1 MNTSLWSAG
10 VDSQG
15 DLSGSGNHESLVMSD
30 VVTLSPGPG
39 SLPETSR
46 RLGRFL
52 CREGINL
59 LNAASHELRRGT
71 PVYVDADADV
81 LEVQRL
87 MAEKHVRMIPVVRR
101 GQFLG
106 LVDLVELALRDER

>member
-1 MNTSLWSAG
+1 M
-10 VDSQG
+10 
-15 DLSGSGNHESLVMSD
+15 VMSD
-30 VVTLSPGPG
+30 VLAVSPGAEFF
-39 SLPETSR
+39 PETSR

-52 CREGINL
+52 YREGINL
-59 LNAASHELRRGT
+59 LNTASHELRRGT

-87 MAEKHVRMIPVVRR
+87 MAEKHVRMLPVVRG